1 MINEMGKL
9 ISRHNQINSLLS
21 QVVEIL
27 KNRLE
32 YDRGIILLASEDKKN
47 LEYKAGY
54 GYSPDS
60 VRTIESTR
68 FRLDNAES
76 KGAFVLCYREKR
88 PFLVNDVEGIKDSLS
103 EHSLEFLKAIKSK
116 AFICCPIL
124 HEDECLGVLAVD
136 NFKSTRPLLERDMNL
151 IMGIA
156 PEIGMSVHNALMIE
170 EREAQFRSILRVLA
184 ASIDARDSL
193 TAGHSER
200 VTEYSMAICE
210 RMRLPVD
217 FIEVVRV
224 ASQLHDYGKIGI
236 KDSIL
241 KKSGPLSLDEREEIK
256 THAEKTKRILDQINF
271 SGIYQSV
278 PAIAGAH
285 HERMDGNGYPDG
297 LSGEGIPLGSRI
309 IAVADFYEAIT
320 AKRHYREPM
329 AYADAVQTL
338 RDAGG
343 SHLDAAVVDVFIEI
357 LEEWQVEDL
366 GVELVLSTR
375 TEAS

>member
-1 MINEMGKL
+1 
-9 ISRHNQINSLLS
+9 
-21 QVVEIL
+21 
-27 KNRLE
+27 
-32 YDRGIILLASEDKKN
+32 
-47 LEYKAGY
+47 
-54 GYSPDS
+54 
-60 VRTIESTR
+60 
-68 FRLDNAES
+68 
-76 KGAFVLCYREKR
+76 
-88 PFLVNDVEGIKDSLS
+88 
-103 EHSLEFLKAIKSK
+103 
-116 AFICCPIL
+116 
-124 HEDECLGVLAVD
+124 
-136 NFKSTRPLLERDMNL
+136 MNL

-285 HERMDGNGYPDG
+285 HERMDGSGYPDG